1 MCTIPWIEQTYPLSG
16 RTVLEYGC
24 GNGAISC
31 ALGPVVDRLIGFDID
46 PDEVRYGARR
56 ATQLGLSNVQL
67 AHVPIQQ
74 IFDET
79 AALTGEVDVFLLYA
93 VLEHMTAAERLHILD
108 LARRVVRRDGIIVVS
123 ELPNRLI
130 PYDGHT
136 SQMPFFA
143 QLPDEVA
150 LLYYGH
156 SRREEFVSALDAAV
170 QTGDAQARVAL
181 ARWGRGVSFHDF
193 ECVFGDLA
201 DYVLASNYDQLL
213 MAVRDVTREELMLA
227 RLLDHYRPDLAPL
240 WGRYWQD
247 VILSPTPSVAPR
259 RHFIRPWA
267 MEPVE
272 SPGVVWRSSGTL
284 ELGRRCEL
292 RVHLPSASSRL
303 LIGVSVD
310 VQTVTITVDT
320 GPTVMSVTEGPW
332 RSLTASRYAT
342 IDLEDGIQ
350 DFQLRLDTP
359 GSLTFLGYDA

>member
-1 MCTIPWIEQTYPLSG
+1 VCTIPWINQTYPLSG

-46 PDEVRYGARR
+46 PAEVRYGAQR

-67 AHVPIQQ
+67 EHVPIER
-74 IFDET
+74 ILDET

-93 VLEHMTAAERLHILD
+93 VLEHMTAAERLQILD
-108 LARRVVRRDGIIVVS
+108 LAQRVARRDGIIVVS

-156 SRREEFVSALDAAV
+156 SKREAFVTALDAAV
-170 QTGDAQARVAL
+170 RAGDAQARNAL

-201 DYVLASNYDQLL
+201 NHVLASNYDQLL
-213 MAVRDVTREELMLA
+213 MAVRDVTREELILA
-227 RLLDHYRPDLAPL
+227 QLLDQYRPDLAPV

-247 VILSPTPSVAPR
+247 VILSATPSVAPR
-259 RHFIRPWA
+259 RPFVRPWT
-267 MEPVE
+267 MEAVD
-272 SPGVVWRSSGTL
+272 SPGVVWRSWGML
-284 ELGRRCEL
+284 QLGRRCEL
-292 RVHLPSASSRL
+292 RVQLPTASNHL
-303 LIGVSVD
+303 LIGVSVE
-310 VQTVTITVDT
+310 TEAVTITVDT
-320 GPTVMSVTEGPW
+320 GRTMVCVTEGPW
-332 RSLTASRYAT
+332 RNLTASRYAT
-342 IDLEDGIQ
+342 IKLEDACR

-359 GSLTFLGYDA
+359 GFLTFLGYEA